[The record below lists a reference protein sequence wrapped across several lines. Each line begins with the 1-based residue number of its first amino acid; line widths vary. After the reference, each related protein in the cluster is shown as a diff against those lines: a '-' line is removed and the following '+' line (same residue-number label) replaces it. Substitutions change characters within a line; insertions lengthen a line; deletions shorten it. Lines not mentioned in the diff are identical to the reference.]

1 MLNQLP
7 TDRRPLRKAFTLI
20 EILIV
25 VVILAVL
32 AATVVPQYKD
42 VTADAKLNTTI
53 FNLQGMRAQIELY
66 RAQHNGNPPAD
77 LNKLI
82 VKTDEAG
89 ATPGPLG
96 PYMVQVP
103 NDNIAG
109 INTVVVTTDDP
120 LDPSGTAG
128 GWIYS
133 SASGELRINHDLYK
147 TL

>member
-1 MLNQLP
+1 MLSREI
-7 TDRRPLRKAFTLI
+7 RRVRHGFTLI

-42 VTADAKLNTTI
+42 VTNDAKYNTTV

-66 RAQHNGNPPAD
+66 KAQHNGNPPANLSD
-77 LNKLI
+77 LTI
-82 VKTDEAG
+82 TTDEDG

-96 PYMVQVP
+96 PYLIQIP
-103 NDNIAG
+103 TENINNESTVTNSG
-109 INTVVVTTDDP
+109 STPINVT
-120 LDPSGTAG
+120 GTAG
-128 GWIYS
+128 GWIYDP
-133 SASGELRINHDLYK
+133 ATGELRINHTDHS